1 MFFNSWSGLAR
12 VAIVGLLTYTA
23 LLLWLRI
30 SGKRTMSKW
39 NAFDAVVTIALGS
52 TFATALLSKGTS
64 LVEGVFALGLLVF
77 LQFIITWLSV
87 RVPAVQK
94 LIKAEPTLLLARGRF
109 LDHALKSQ
117 RVTESEVRAAVR
129 ANGNA
134 TLEDVYAVVLE
145 TDGTFSVI
153 KHPEGNS
160 DSALSDV
167 INFKENTG
175 Q

>member
-1 MFFNSWSGLAR
+1 MFFSSWSGLGR
-12 VAIVGLLTYTA
+12 VAIVGLLTYAA
-23 LLLWLRI
+23 LLLWLRL

-64 LVEGVFALGLLVF
+64 LVEGVLALGLLVF
-77 LQFIITWLSV
+77 LQFAITWLSV
-87 RVPAVQK
+87 RSQAMRR
-94 LIKAEPTLLLARGRF
+94 LIKAEPTLLLKRGRF
-109 LDHALKSQ
+109 LYRALKSQ

-129 ANGNA
+129 AEGIA
-134 TLEDVYAVVLE
+134 ALEDVYAVVLE

-153 KHPEGNS
+153 KHQEENS

-167 INFKENTG
+167 INSEEDII
-175 Q
+175 